1 MEYVSDKT
9 GKLMKTF
16 KSIREAKKK
25 MPPGEHVFDKK
36 VNRHSVMIHKDNKG
50 FTVYIDGDKLDTY
63 RSQKEAEKMGVAFAK
78 EM

>member
-1 MEYVSDKT
+1 
-9 GKLMKTF
+9 MKTF

-25 MPPGEHVFDKK
+25 MPAGEHVFDKK

-50 FTVYIDGDKLDTY
+50 FTVYIDSDKLDTY